1 MPKEMHLELKEL
13 HDFFQCFDGQVY
25 SYQVNAIKPQPQIYQ
40 TLLTNYKLQA
50 NESVFIDD
58 LEMNVVA
65 AQQLGIDGIICK
77 NPSQVKAELQL
88 RKIVDYVEG

>member
-13 HDFFQCFDGQVY
+13 HDFFDCFDGQLY
-25 SYQVNAIKPQPQIYQ
+25 SYQAKAIKPQPQIYQ
-40 TLLTNYKLQA
+40 LLLTNYKLQPH
-50 NESVFIDD
+50 ESIFIDD

-65 AQQLGIDGIICK
+65 AKQLGIDGIICK

-88 RKIVDYVEG
+88 RKIVD